1 MLQESGSGS
10 AFKPVHEKRVAPPPP
25 GNGNMWKKLKEAV
38 KKLLP
43 RYRTDFLSVLMIK
56 YGMRGGD
63 LWEEVAAR
71 EPEVEWGQLEGQL

>member
-1 MLQESGSGS
+1 MKNLEIQILIKSKSQI
-10 AFKPVHEKRVAPPPP
+10 FHHQIITPV
-25 GNGNMWKKLKEAV
+25 L
-38 KKLLP
+38 
-43 RYRTDFLSVLMIK
+43 YRDFLSVLMIK